1 MGKSWTVSL
10 IVSSVVS
17 LLLLALYQQT
27 GVFVDLAV
35 KLQNFFYTVFILS
48 PEKLA
53 FFIPLQYVFLVV
65 MSFVSALVCL
75 DLPRVFSKVAYLAGA
90 IFLTLLLS
98 PVLAFCGVLFEPFSG
113 AFAIALSGLA
123 GLFLGSTDKGK
134 RQHALLRYFT
144 GRISTEKFN
153 EIVNSK
159 KPVELSGKK
168 DLTVLSCR
176 ILNYPELSSQM
187 EPQDLEQMGSLFL
200 RAAAEFLVSKGAYL
214 DSCNAEG
221 VRVYF
226 GMLEA
231 PDDNHAVDGCKAALE
246 LRQRLINLE
255 QEIQNRW
262 HRKPF
267 FGVSLATGPMTT
279 GLFGFS
285 EFQFYS
291 GVGESLDF
299 SRRLCAINLVYGSH
313 VLINSRTYSLT
324 KEHMEARPMEMVY
337 APRMHQ
343 ISEVYELLAA
353 KGSLSDEEL
362 KSRDA
367 FWQGVVNL
375 RKGSYPEAVAQLK
388 KAKIEGREDAPLNYF
403 LERAEAGLK
412 DDKLA
417 AAGGG
422 SSSSSDAP
430 TTRSSTRHVRM
441 LTAN

>member
-1 MGKSWTVSL
+1 AM
-10 IVSSVVS
+10 
-17 LLLLALYQQT
+17 
-27 GVFVDLAV
+27 
-35 KLQNFFYTVFILS
+35 
-48 PEKLA
+48 
-53 FFIPLQYVFLVV
+53 
-65 MSFVSALVCL
+65 
-75 DLPRVFSKVAYLAGA
+75 
-90 IFLTLLLS
+90 
-98 PVLAFCGVLFEPFSG
+98 LF
-113 AFAIALSGLA
+113 AGLA
-123 GLFLGSTDKGK
+123 GLFLGSTEKGK
-134 RQHALLRYFT
+134 RQHALLRYFA

-153 EIVNSK
+153 EIVASK

-168 DLTVLSCR
+168 DLTVLTCR
-176 ILNYPELSSQM
+176 VLNYPELSSQM
-187 EPQDLEQMGSLFL
+187 EPHDLEQMGSLFL
-200 RAAAEFLVSKGAYL
+200 RAAAEFLVSNGAYL

-226 GMLEA
+226 GMLEGE
-231 PDDNHAVDGCKAALE
+231 DTHAVNGCKAALE

-362 KSRDA
+362 KARDA
-367 FWQGVVNL
+367 FWQGVVSL

-412 DDKLA
+412 DDKA
-417 AAGGG
+417 ST
-422 SSSSSDAP
+422 SSSASE